1 MPRLAK
7 SGNQSEDSGSQ
18 AEGSGCWGGVACMLT
33 SHTRSLYSPGL
44 QLRRSTRIKTNVPVN
59 QPRSQTAILP
69 QTAPGGKRQST
80 RKKNAPVHHPMSQTA
95 PSPSPAATIPSS
107 PSSPEPDDQ
116 PPHKAVRGGRYKIPY
131 DFHPDYDTDPDDPTD
146 HPHRYG
152 VVTKVERGSTCIWF
166 DSDCRVSRIKGSL
179 EEWSEYR
186 LPPDE
191 WGDISPEDYILFHE
205 TEERAGYRWRSP
217 WEVQELIRKAM
228 VDEDQRTGRRVQGYE
243 QRNDPADLGKHPLK
257 KKNNAGIVF
266 PVGLSISALHV
277 APLLHLFLLGKYWAL
292 KGVSSVPI

>member
-1 MPRLAK
+1 
-7 SGNQSEDSGSQ
+7 
-18 AEGSGCWGGVACMLT
+18 
-33 SHTRSLYSPGL
+33 
-44 QLRRSTRIKTNVPVN
+44 
-59 QPRSQTAILP
+59 
-69 QTAPGGKRQST
+69 
-80 RKKNAPVHHPMSQTA
+80 MSQTA

-116 PPHKAVRGGRYKIPY
+116 PPHKAVRGGRYKVPY
-131 DFHPDYDTDPDDPTD
+131 DVFHPDFNTDPNDPTD

-152 VVTKVERGSTCIWF
+152 VVTKLERGSTCIWF
-166 DSDCRVSRIKGSL
+166 DGDCRVSRIKGSL

-205 TEERAGYRWRSP
+205 TEERAGYRWRAP

-257 KKNNAGIVF
+257 KKTNAGIVF

-277 APLLHLFLLGKYWAL
+277 APLFNMFLLGKNWAL
-292 KGVSSVPI
+292 KGASSAPIWGTCIFAKKSASLPMIADTFCIAARRPKWPVFPRQEAY